1 MPSAETFE
9 GSMNHIWREWSTE
22 ANFQEKV
29 LMLLVLLD
37 KKEIPMYLE
46 HRARRK
52 ALEGKQLK

>member
-1 MPSAETFE
+1 
-9 GSMNHIWREWSTE
+9 MNHIWREWSTE